1 MVEAGIPAIEITGGG
16 EPFLHPKITEFIR
29 LCGEAKRDIGIVTN
43 GSLLNDERI
52 ELIKQYAT
60 WIRIS
65 MDSSNPDTHKII
77 HGTPG
82 SDFERILNNI
92 KKLLENKR
100 DDLILGISFIITPEN
115 LIWLTFRLAYNLA
128 EFSTSSRFSGVIIND
143 MPKIRSSL
151 LFSNSFLILFNILSK
166 SLPGVP

>member
-115 LIWLTFRLAYNLA
+115 LDDVENSARLYASLKVNHI
-128 EFSTSSRFSGVIIND
+128 RFSGVIIND

-151 LFSNSFLILFNILSK
+151 LFSNSFLILF
-166 SLPGVP
+166 